1 MPLQDPKPA
10 VAASAESAAQNPV
23 VGGVPSIAQL
33 VDVPNPQRGG
43 SYARDPVTG
52 ALTLIV
58 PPTADLNTTAP
69 AEE

>member
-1 MPLQDPKPA
+1 MKDTPQTE
-10 VAASAESAAQNPV
+10 AAALPT
-23 VGGVPSIAQL
+23 PSTAQL